1 MYLTLSDYIVLG
13 ILAAGI
19 IAAVVMT
26 FGGNESE
33 TNPENKEE
41 TK

>member
-19 IAAVVMT
+19 IAAVVMI
-26 FGGNESE
+26 FSANKSE

>member
-1 MYLTLSDYIVLG
+1 MYFTLSDYIVLG

-19 IAAVVMT
+19 IAAVVMI
-26 FGGNESE
+26 FGGNKSQTE
-33 TNPENKEE
+33 PEDSEE